1 VANDT
6 EVFLDG
12 WVNTV
17 VRIGDTVRR
26 STGPWTPAVH
36 ALLCHLEAAVY
47 AWSPRVLGIDEEGRE
62 VLTYFEGRPTAVP
75 WPEPLTRDEGLARF
89 ARALAEYHA
98 AVAGFVPPV
107 DAVWRLGAL
116 PLQDGQ
122 LVCHGDFGPWNT
134 IWRDGWL
141 VGVIDWD
148 FATPG
153 PAIHDVAYAAWY
165 GVPLHHESERNVGG
179 PADLR
184 HRLEVFCA
192 AAGDYE
198 PSAVLDAIVEVQ
210 ELEHS
215 RLSDLGHRGLE
226 PWATFIARGEL
237 EWLAACRGWLSQ
249 NRTRLA

>member
-1 VANDT
+1 MANET
-6 EVFLDG
+6 EVLLDG

-36 ALLCHLEAAVY
+36 ALLRHLESVGY
-47 AWSPRVLGIDEEGRE
+47 AWSPRVLGIDEQDRE
-62 VLTYFEGRPTAVP
+62 ILTYFEGRAATVP
-75 WPEPLTRDEGLARF
+75 WPQPLTRDEGLTLF

-116 PLQDGQ
+116 PLEEGQ
-122 LVCHGDFGPWNT
+122 LVCHGDFAPWNT
-134 IWRDGWL
+134 IWRDGAL

-153 PAIHDVAYAAWY
+153 PPVYNVAYAAWY
-165 GVPLHHESERNVGG
+165 GVPLHHESEKNLGG
-179 PADLR
+179 AADLR
-184 HRLEVFCA
+184 RRLELFCA
-192 AAGDYE
+192 TAGDYE

-210 ELEHS
+210 ALEYS
-215 RLSDLGHRGLE
+215 RMNDLGQRGLE

-237 EWLAACRGWLSQ
+237 EWLAACRAWLSK
-249 NRTRLA
+249 NRARLA